1 ERTRDLQAVGR
12 SRLFAPGRAGRRGLR
27 GPGARRLRGCRGE
40 RGGRGVPHSAARR
53 GPGALR
59 RREGRRQLR
68 VHRERP
74 QAAAGARGGARG
86 RGARG
91 RGRDLAGAHEERP
104 RRPRHRWDQRGGWPR
119 GGDPHRGLPVGPGG
133 LPAARGLLRGGR
145 RGGGALRARVAG
157 EQLADAANPYRGG
170 VERGGDGVDDVH
182 DHLRRHRPG
191 EPGPRLADGKRL
203 RPLVGAGRHPPA
215 LARRLYAGS
224 PSPLP
229 APERPEPRR
238 RGGARAR
245 FAHRARTGAA
255 RALQRRA
262 RGLRRRHGGHH
273 RLCRPHGPAHSEEAR
288 GPGPRRPAARL
299 RDDRRGHGRARRPRR
314 KDALR
319 PHRDTLRH
327 RHRRRRRALL
337 YLPALQD
344 PQDM

>member
-1 ERTRDLQAVGR
+1 EGTGGLKAVGR
-12 SRLFAPGRAGRRGLR
+12 ARLLAAGRAGRRRLR
-27 GPGARRLRGCRGE
+27 GPGARLVCGGRGE

-59 RREGRRQLR
+59 HREGRRQLR

-86 RGARG
+86 HGARG
-91 RGRDLAGAHEERP
+91 SGRDPAGAHEERP
-104 RRPRHRWDQRGGWPR
+104 RRSRHRRDQRGGWPR
-119 GGDPHRGLPVGPGG
+119 GGDPHRGLSFRFGG

-157 EQLADAANPYRGG
+157 EQLADPAHPYRGG

-182 DHLRRHRPG
+182 DHLRRNRPG
-191 EPGPRLADGKRL
+191 EPGPRLADGQRL
-203 RPLVGAGRHPPA
+203 RPLVGAGLYPPA
-215 LARRLYAGS
+215 LARRFYADS

-229 APERPEPRR
+229 SFERVEPRR
-238 RGGARAR
+238 RGGARPR
-245 FAHRARTGAA
+245 LPHRARTGAA

-262 RGLRRRHGGHH
+262 RGLGRRHGRHH

-288 GPGPRRPAARL
+288 GPGPRWPAARL
-299 RDDRRGHGRARRPRR
+299 RDDRRRDCRARRPRR
-314 KDALR
+314 QDALR
-319 PHRDTLRH
+319 AYRDTLRH

-337 YLPALQD
+337 SLPALQD
-344 PQDM
+344 PQDV